1 MKRNGKLTA
10 KEIFIAAALIL
21 FLVPGLCATYSGVH
35 RAVEKFSNPENK
47 HQDVVFAKEY
57 PFPDGVGDVD
67 LTAAE
72 ESTLLGKY
80 LAVANKLKNYIDDYS
95 GKSNIVS
102 PFFLNVYGKTTAA
115 LGKNLI
121 EDAENPVIRLKNGY
135 LTSTYLYSKEYD
147 EYAGFV
153 EFKDWLTKEGIPF
166 LMVMPADKSDTGYAV
181 FPKGFPNEDA
191 EKRIEYV
198 KYLDDNGISYLNSGE
213 MLVSENEDF
222 YSWFYR
228 TDHHWNVHAGFSVA
242 QAIAQR
248 LTTEFGLQVDVNILD
263 RSNFNNVTYENI
275 FLGSQGKKATHGYV
289 SPEDFEVFYP
299 DFDTAFS
306 IEIPTRMIDRTDS
319 FENTLI
325 DSEALKTGN
334 VYTGNAYGAFLYG
347 DVPLARI
354 HNLNC
359 NNGTRVLMIKT
370 SDANVVDTYLAFT
383 VEYLDIVDPRH
394 FDGSIRALIEKTR
407 PDVVLTCAYPS
418 EALDNKMLDIN

>member
-1 MKRNGKLTA
+1 MKRNEKLKA
-10 KEIFIAAALIL
+10 KEIFIIAALIL
-21 FLVPGLCATYSGVH
+21 FLIPGLCATYSGVH
-35 RAVEKFSNPENK
+35 RAVEKFSNPGKKYQE
-47 HQDVVFAKEY
+47 VVFAKEY
-57 PFPDGVGDVD
+57 PFPDGVRDVD
-67 LTAAE
+67 LTSAE
-72 ESTLLGKY
+72 ESTLLRKY
-80 LAVANKLKNYIDDYS
+80 LAVANKLTNYIDNYS

-115 LGKNLI
+115 LGKDLI
-121 EDAENPVIRLKNGY
+121 DDAENPVIRLENGY
-135 LTSTYLYSKEYD
+135 LMSTYLYSKNHA

-153 EFKDWLTKEGIPF
+153 EFKDWLTKKDIPF
-166 LMVMPADKSDTGYAV
+166 LMVIPADKSDTGYAI

-191 EKRIEYV
+191 EEGIEYI
-198 KYLDDNGISYLNSGE
+198 KHLDNNGVSYLNSGE

-222 YSWFYR
+222 YSWFYK

-242 QAIAQR
+242 EAIAQR
-248 LTTEFGLQVDVNILD
+248 LKTEFELPVDTDILNKE
-263 RSNFNNVTYENI
+263 RFNLVTYEDV
-275 FLGSQGKKATHGYV
+275 FLGSQGKKATHGYA

-299 DFDTAFS
+299 NFDTAFS
-306 IEIPTRMIDRTDS
+306 IEIPTRMIDQTDS

-334 VYTGNAYGAFLYG
+334 VYTKNAYGAFLYG

-359 NNGTRVLMIKT
+359 KNGIRALVIKT

-394 FDGSIRALIEKTR
+394 FDGSIRTFIEKTQ

-418 EALDNKMLDIN
+418 EALDNKMLDIK